1 MARYLKSVCKMSR
14 RIGSDLNLKGIGG
27 RDIST
32 KCKLKVFPG
41 QHGNKRKKVSGNYS
55 LQLAAKQMIK
65 YTYGLLEKQ
74 FRHFYKRVSSRK
86 GSTGE
91 FLLKLLES
99 RLDNVVYRMGFA
111 LTRAEARQ
119 LVSHKSIV
127 VISNNIERI
136 VSIPSYIVKQS
147 DVIKIKTKNKDQVR
161 IQYALKCAEKVG
173 FVDWIDVDIKNMSAV
188 FLRVPERKELSNE
201 LNEQMVVELY
211 SR

>member
-14 RIGSDLNLKGIGG
+14 RVGTDLNLKGIGG

-55 LQLAAKQMIK
+55 LQLTAKQMIK
-65 YTYGLLEKQ
+65 YTYGLLERQ
-74 FRHFYKRVSSRK
+74 FRHFYQRVSSKK

-127 VISNNIERI
+127 VVSNNVERI
-136 VSIPSYIVKQS
+136 VSIPSYIVKKG
-147 DVIKIKTKNKDQVR
+147 DVIKINGKHKDQVR

-173 FVDWIDVDIKNMSAV
+173 FVDWIDIDIKGMSGV

-201 LNEQMVVELY
+201 LNEQMVVEFY